1 MITGVN
7 SPDQVI
13 LAGTKVEDY
22 RAMDL
27 DRDARISEI
36 CSSYQ

>member
-13 LAGTKVEDY
+13 LAGTKGEDY
-22 RAMDL
+22 RTMDL
-27 DRDARISEI
+27 DQVARISEI
-36 CSSYQ
+36 CSLYR